1 MSTVHLAK
9 AASIQR
15 SVRRAKDEFAA
26 AGEAFDGDLT
36 RQDAAVLNVLRA
48 CETSIDLAQSLV
60 RQRSLGVPSS
70 NRDVFRLLAEARLSP
85 AELATCLQ
93 RMVGFRNV
101 AVHRYRDLDLA
112 VLASVITRDLD
123 DLVTFSELIAQIA

>member
-36 RQDAAVLNVLRA
+36 RQD
-48 CETSIDLAQSLV
+48 
-60 RQRSLGVPSS
+60 
-70 NRDVFRLLAEARLSP
+70 
-85 AELATCLQ
+85 
-93 RMVGFRNV
+93 V

-112 VLASVITRDLD
+112 VLASVITRDVD
-123 DLVTFSELIAQIA
+123 DLTTFSELVAQIA